1 VNTTIRPEQNDDRK
15 AIWSVNRAAF
25 KTDAEADLVDALR
38 EGGFAEISLVAE
50 VDGEI
55 VGHILFSR
63 LPIITEAGTIDAVG
77 LAPMAVLP
85 GHQRQGIGSRQVKA
99 GLQACREQGH
109 RIVVVLGHP
118 AYYRRLGFSADLARP
133 LASPF
138 GGGDAWMAL
147 ELVPG
152 ALAGVQGRVEYRP
165 PFGNGF

>member
-1 VNTTIRPEQNDDRK
+1 MDMTIRPEQNDDRE

-25 KTDAEADLVDALR
+25 ETDAEADLVDALR
-38 EGGFAEISLVAE
+38 QGGFVEISLVAE

-55 VGHILFSR
+55 VGHVLFSR
-63 LPIITEAGTIDAVG
+63 LPIITEAGIVDAVS

-85 GHQRQGIGSRQVKA
+85 GRQRQGIGSRLVKA
-99 GLQACREQGH
+99 GLQACRERGH

-118 AYYRRLGFSADLARP
+118 EYYRRFGFSADLARP
-133 LASPF
+133 LESPF

-152 ALAGVQGRVEYRP
+152 ALAGVQGRVEYPP
-165 PFGNGF
+165 PFGNSF